1 MPSSCA
7 VLGGFVIGAQISL
20 LRQHSPNAKSQQV
33 LCTLSMPRVHWQP
46 WLFLGCFYKCSAAA
60 EMGVVWPQDMAE
72 NWGLCPFW
80 EEGDGSPR
88 TTMRIGPRPTFIPS
102 GILIH
107 TAVWPHQIWAEI
119 WGAVPLGAGAV
130 SASTTM
136 LPGPRPTI
144 VPSGILIHPT
154 VWPQQRKFG
163 SGDVPPFLGEGELG
177 PQLTQCR
184 LGRGLPPYQVAS

>member
-7 VLGGFVIGAQISL
+7 VLGGFAIGAQISL

-80 EEGDGSPR
+80 EGGAGFPCN
-88 TTMRIGPRPTFIPS
+88 TMRSGPRLTF
-102 GILIH
+102 
-107 TAVWPHQIWAEI
+107 
-119 WGAVPLGAGAV
+119 
-130 SASTTM
+130 
-136 LPGPRPTI
+136 
-144 VPSGILIHPT
+144 VPSGILIHPA
-154 VWPQQRKFG
+154 VWSQHTFG
-163 SGDVPPFLGEGELG
+163 GWAVEGELG
-177 PQLTQCR
+177 PHLTHCGQV
-184 LGRGLPPYQVAS
+184 RGIKIYT